1 YNGYYGVQ
9 KLGQRYQLID
19 NSVEFMNIWNT
30 AVINNGGD
38 PIFPKQVI
46 DAFKNG
52 DDPYKYPNSN
62 FFDEVF
68 RTAPITEHNISV
80 SGGAEK
86 QRYYLSMNYL
96 DQEGIIK
103 QTNSKRFGVSLSL
116 SSQIKDRLEIGGKIQ
131 ATRKITNRPY
141 DNIDRTMYMMYNG
154 GYPFIAPYTR
164 DGNFGATQA
173 VYMNGENAGDPIVDS
188 RNPLPDVYNGLTKY
202 TNNYI
207 KGSLDDTVDI
217 TEGLSF
223 KTLYAGQYNTNTRD
237 RYNEMIYVY
246 TDGGFRNTTL
256 DFPSTI
262 TNQRT
267 NNEEFYWNFY
277 NTLNYEGSLLGVYN
291 VSV

>member
-1 YNGYYGVQ
+1 SAAIYGSRAANGVVLVTTKEGSYETDPTVSYNGYYGVQ

-52 DDPYKYPNSN
+52 DDPYKYPNTN

-68 RTAPITEHNISV
+68 HTAPITEHNMSV

-116 SSQIKDRLEIGGKIQ
+116 SSQIKHRLEIGGKIQ

-164 DGNFGATQA
+164 DG
-173 VYMNGENAGDPIVDS
+173 
-188 RNPLPDVYNGLTKY
+188 
-202 TNNYI
+202 
-207 KGSLDDTVDI
+207 
-217 TEGLSF
+217 
-223 KTLYAGQYNTNTRD
+223 
-237 RYNEMIYVY
+237 
-246 TDGGFRNTTL
+246 
-256 DFPSTI
+256 
-262 TNQRT
+262 
-267 NNEEFYWNFY
+267 
-277 NTLNYEGSLLGVYN
+277 
-291 VSV
+291 